1 MKTRIILINGSGFQ
15 SGKDTF
21 ADMMAGHFKRY
32 EADALNY
39 KLHFADELK
48 LVAERFTGIKRIQ
61 HKQSVYENEIW
72 DFTHKQK
79 NTFLDEWNMTLGQWL
94 QKFATE
100 AVRDNF
106 DKDTWKKLLERKV
119 VAIRQN
125 QLYNRIRSI
134 NIFVPDFR
142 FLNEQFCCNDVEYVD
157 VYKLKIHREFNAE
170 NYDSR
175 SMNHRSETE
184 LKDFSDWS
192 LSPIQNNKDL
202 EHLYREARTT
212 VTSILAME

>member
-1 MKTRIILINGSGFQ
+1 MKTRVILINGSGFQ

-32 EADALNY
+32 ESLSENY

-48 LVAERFTGIKRIQ
+48 FIAERLTGIKRIKHNQ
-61 HKQSVYENEIW
+61 NVYNNEIY

-79 NTFLDEWNMTLGQWL
+79 NTFLKEWNMTLGQWL

-106 DKDTWKKLLERKV
+106 DKDTWKRTLEKSV
-119 VAIRQN
+119 Q
-125 QLYNRIRSI
+125 SI
-134 NIFVPDFR
+134 IQHQHFHRVRTVNILIPDFR
-142 FLNEQFCCNDVEYVD
+142 FLNEQFCCSEIDSVD
-157 VYKLKIHREFNAE
+157 VYKFKVHREFNSE

-184 LKDFSDWS
+184 LKDFNGWDT
-192 LSPIQNNKDL
+192 LPIQNNKDL
-202 EHLYREARTT
+202 QHLSQEALEV
-212 VTSILAME
+212 VTAILATE